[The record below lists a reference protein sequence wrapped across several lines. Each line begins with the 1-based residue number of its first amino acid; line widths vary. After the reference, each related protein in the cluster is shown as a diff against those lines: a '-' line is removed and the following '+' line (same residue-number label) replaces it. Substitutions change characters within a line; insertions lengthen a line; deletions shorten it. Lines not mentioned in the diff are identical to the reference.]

1 MVSSSTVNAGLSW
14 TRSTTTLTITHA
26 SHGRSN
32 GNRVIVRNANEDN
45 FSGII
50 SNVTAN
56 TFDVTTT
63 NTGAASG
70 SAAAYSLGFT
80 STSVVSTSS
89 TITAPSGGDVQLIS
103 FMVNDTLAGTYT
115 LTLPTSSTNGAGA
128 NSSIYDAYPP
138 LVRAYT
144 TGGATVAGATITLT
158 STPNVIVVSAVGSG
172 ERTVRLSF

>member
-1 MVSSSTVNAGLSW
+1 MVSSSTVNSGLSW
-14 TRSTTTLTITHA
+14 TRSSTTLTITHT

-32 GNRVIVRNANEDN
+32 GDRVIVRNANADN

-50 SNVTAN
+50 SNVSAN

-63 NTGAASG
+63 NTGSTSG

-80 STSVVSTSS
+80 STSITSTSS

-103 FMVNDTLAGTYT
+103 FLVNDTLAGTYT
-115 LTLPTSSTNGAGA
+115 LTVPTSSTNGAGA
-128 NSSIYDAYPP
+128 NNNIYDAYPP
-138 LVRAYT
+138 LVRVYT
-144 TGGATVAGATITLT
+144 TGGATVGGGTLALT
-158 STPNVIVVSAVGSG
+158 STPNVFVISSTGSG